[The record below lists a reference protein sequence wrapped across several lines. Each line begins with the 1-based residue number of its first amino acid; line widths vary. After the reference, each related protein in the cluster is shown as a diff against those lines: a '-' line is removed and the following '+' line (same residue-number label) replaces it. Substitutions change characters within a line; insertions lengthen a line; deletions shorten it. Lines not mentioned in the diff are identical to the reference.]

1 MANRF
6 FREVNKDASDKQSG
20 KAGLDGNPRQGPTP
34 DSTPDGTA
42 NWPTHGGTSGPMGGG
57 TPKVKQ
63 SAKTTL

>member
-6 FREVNKDASDKQSG
+6 FREARKDASDKQTSG
-20 KAGLDGNPRQGPTP
+20 PGLQGGTKTPTP
-34 DSTPDGTA
+34 DNTPDGTA

>member
-1 MANRF
+1 MSNRN
-6 FREVNKDASDKQSG
+6 FRQFNKDTTNEPRPSP
-20 KAGLDGNPRQGPTP
+20 GLQGGTRTPTP